1 MNIKHSAVKA
11 FAIGALLLGTLN
23 VMTAACAENLTTDG
37 LPADIKSSGKLVLGT
52 SADVGLPYSSIKEG
66 TADHYI
72 GFDHDLGAAIAK
84 KLGLTME
91 VINMS
96 FDSLIPSLQ
105 ANRVNVVISGMFDSV
120 EREKKVD
127 FVDHAIGG
135 SAMLATTKSDA
146 TIKVKE
152 DLCGHKVSA
161 MRGAVESKTAEDISK
176 ACVAANK
183 QPLDIQ
189 VFPDTKS
196 QIPALVSGRTDVIF
210 GDLGYLGILASKQ
223 SKQFRLLG
231 EPFNSGPV
239 GIAIAKGSPL
249 GPVIIKALDELIAD
263 GTYQRLAEEYGIP
276 PSARVSKAELNG
288 AGAAK

>member
-1 MNIKHSAVKA
+1 MNIKCSTMAA
-11 FAIGALLLGTLN
+11 TWIAATLLIAPGLITNARAQSSSNEG
-23 VMTAACAENLTTDG
+23 VPAE
-37 LPADIKSSGKLVLGT
+37 IQSSGKLILGT

-66 TADHYI
+66 TTDQYI

-84 KLGLTME
+84 KLGLEME
-91 VINMS
+91 VSNMS

-105 ANRVNVVISGMFDSV
+105 ANRVNFVISGMFDSV

-135 SAMLATTKSDA
+135 STMLATTKSDD

-152 DLCGHKVSA
+152 DLCGRHVSA
-161 MRGAVESKTAEDISK
+161 LRGAVESKKAEEISK
-176 ACVAANK
+176 ECEAAGK

-196 QIPALVSGRTDVIF
+196 QITALTSGRSEVIF

-223 SKQFRLLG
+223 SQQFRLLG

-249 GPVIIKALDELIAD
+249 GPVIIKALDDLIAD
-263 GTYQRLAEEYGIP
+263 GTYGKIADEYGIP
-276 PSARVSKAELNG
+276 PSARITKAVLNG